1 MKQRATELPEED
13 WAFLDG
19 KAAGLNCMHGDRPS
33 WTKLLKRICNGELE
47 ITEVKQAEPEKPVD
61 ESGDSGCRWKDG
73 SVVTNKQLA
82 EFKANNYNYGKGFT
96 PDAYVSDGYKK

>member
-1 MKQRATELPEED
+1 MKRTIDVED
-13 WAFLDG
+13 EVWAVVDRV
-19 KAAGLNCMHGDRPS
+19 ASEMHCEYSGQPS
-33 WTKLLKRICNGELE
+33 ITKLIRRIGSGEVIL
-47 ITEVKQAEPEKPVD
+47 TEMKSAEAEKPVD
-61 ESGDSGCRWKDG
+61 DSGDSGCRWKDG